1 MHPALS
7 LLLTCAV
14 ALAVLLS
21 GCGMLSGVKPQRG
34 GGASAQLGGTSA
46 PTAVTIAQPE
56 NPSTA
61 SSQTVERQET
71 RQTVVPVPVVKVTET
86 PQLDGSVVRVTE
98 QFSSQV
104 VTSTTKEQ
112 TKSEIG
118 AAQKDNARE
127 VSAKLAAMRPVQFAG
142 IAALALAV
150 AMFHPVVRIALGG
163 GKTLQM
169 YVAGAGLVLIFG
181 PSVVVGNENLLLI
194 GTLVLGGAV
203 WGLSRL
209 SHKEG
214 QLDALRGPKP

>member
-1 MHPALS
+1 MTRVTITLFTV
-7 LLLTCAV
+7 LLLT
-14 ALAVLLS
+14 
-21 GCGMLSGVKPQRG
+21 GCGTSFAPKPQRG
-34 GGASAQLGGTSA
+34 GTASVQLGGTAA

-56 NPSTA
+56 NPGTA
-61 SSQTVERQET
+61 SSQAVERQET

-86 PQLDGSVVRVTE
+86 PQPDGTVVRVTE
-98 QFSSQV
+98 QFAPQIL
-104 VTSTTKEQ
+104 TSTSKEQ

-118 AAQKDNARE
+118 AAQKDTSRE

-169 YVAGAGLVLIFG
+169 YVAAAGLLLIFG

-214 QLDALRGPKP
+214 QLDALREPKP